1 MCCLVLVAHQKVTN
15 LLIQPCCSASPVLLC
30 LRYIQME
37 CSFESTFCSV
47 TLNPGACQT
56 SRGEGLPQG
65 CFGVQKLKSIH
76 HHQVLNVYVLYLAGV
91 IAAAALKC
99 MGGTM
104 QGRLWPRSDEERKK
118 AEEAGYDI
126 SKVRLSSYLCLFL
139 KLLQPWP

>member
-1 MCCLVLVAHQKVTN
+1 MSTLTKRHQEPKV
-15 LLIQPCCSASPVLLC
+15 C
-30 LRYIQME
+30 LRLFTWVWELQ
-37 CSFESTFCSV
+37 
-47 TLNPGACQT
+47 
-56 SRGEGLPQG
+56 
-65 CFGVQKLKSIH
+65 SIH
-76 HHQVLNVYVLYLAGV
+76 FHQSLKVYVLHVAGV

-126 SKVRLSSYLCLFL
+126 SKVSLISILRLFL